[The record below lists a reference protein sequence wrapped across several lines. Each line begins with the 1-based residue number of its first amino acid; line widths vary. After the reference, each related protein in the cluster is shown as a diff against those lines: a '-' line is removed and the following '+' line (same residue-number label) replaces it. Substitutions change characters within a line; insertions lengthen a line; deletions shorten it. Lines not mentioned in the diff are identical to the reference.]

1 MRTGPHKDRDGV
13 TIERWSDQLAAYIE
27 NQSTVESLRDSEMP
41 KFPWPDAD
49 NPMLA
54 YLVQR
59 SEEMAES
66 DGRPAAVVWLAVHA
80 WFEGALN
87 ALAVLPQIEARPSH
101 GRS

>member
-1 MRTGPHKDRDGV
+1 MSTGRQRVRGGL

-27 NQSTVESLRDSEMP
+27 NQTAVGALRERDMP
-41 KFPWPDAD
+41 AFPWPDAD

-80 WFEGALN
+80 WFEGAVG
-87 ALAVLPQIEARPSH
+87 ALAVVALNEAETRVP
-101 GRS
+101 